1 MLFQEELG
9 VNGIEIMNGLKYV
22 RFGNGFVLVFLFLD
36 KMEVNGFYEYKLFI
50 YLKVRIIYVDVLC

>member
-1 MLFQEELG
+1 
-9 VNGIEIMNGLKYV
+9 MNGLKYV

-50 YLKVRIIYVDVLC
+50 YLKVRIIYVDILW